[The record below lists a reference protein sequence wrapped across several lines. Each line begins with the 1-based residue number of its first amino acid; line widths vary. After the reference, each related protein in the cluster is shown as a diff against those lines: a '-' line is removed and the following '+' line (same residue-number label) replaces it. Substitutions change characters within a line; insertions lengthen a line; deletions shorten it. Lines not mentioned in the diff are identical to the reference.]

1 MMRLFER
8 PATVPKL
15 YRNDGRRNTC
25 APCKGRRLRYSAMN
39 LRLRADTQGQAQ
51 PAEGSRGRTLRGC
64 LSKLQAGSYQ
74 LDAAG
79 TGFTIGG
86 REYLVRKRN
95 EHTAAKPSRFI
106 ISVNPYQ
113 YVSSLY
119 PTARGDVYGIEVGRV
134 WYALKFK
141 AGEVVL
147 WEPRFLAPATDDAA
161 GTAYIRRER
170 VSNRLECKSPSRK

>member
-1 MMRLFER
+1 M
-8 PATVPKL
+8 A
-15 YRNDGRRNTC
+15 
-25 APCKGRRLRYSAMN
+25 
-39 LRLRADTQGQAQ
+39 
-51 PAEGSRGRTLRGC
+51 
-64 LSKLQAGSYQ
+64 KLQAGSYQ

-79 TGFTIGG
+79 TGFTIGA

-106 ISVNPYQ
+106 IAVNPYQ